1 MRVLAPPPSV
11 ESWAVISNKVFYTFK
26 FKLACKNSSGIEGS
40 CSWRPEREVARDL
53 AEVARLSEQG
63 EGRSRRGARAG
74 WRAWEGVGGSARATG
89 STRRRCGA
97 PTAAASMSS
106 TFGWLVGAL
115 TSVPGNIGACTG
127 SLAACD
133 SLRNDERQ
141 PLGPSG
147 VGIGFAHD
155 KAGVLR
161 VDTLRRGAETSG
173 VGSSPRPAARRRP
186 RACGPPAGMPARSL
200 SGLRLRAFC
209 SRSCAPGTD
218 ARVLLPDPHGR
229 YPRLR

>member
-1 MRVLAPPPSV
+1 MSV
-11 ESWAVISNKVFYTFK
+11 ITFK

-74 WRAWEGVGGSARATG
+74 WRAWEGVGGSATG